1 MLGIVVTDM
10 VTTYVAH
17 RLFLQDPPP
26 RLILIMLSFL
36 SYVCR
41 SELL

>member
-1 MLGIVVTDM
+1 MVGIVVTDM

-17 RLFLQDPPP
+17 RLFSQDSPP
-26 RLILIMLSFL
+26 RLILVMLNFL